1 MFALQAVAV
10 VVLLFLISVTL
21 VRNDIRQT
29 VRDARQDLLEKGTAI
44 SVNITT
50 GLAQRAVVGEAI
62 AATLERFPDLSVE
75 DFDYLAAELRGNMK
89 DILNIAPAPGL
100 VVTLVYPLAP
110 NRNVIGLDYQT
121 RPDFL
126 ASIKRALNSG
136 ETVIAGPDKL
146 VQGGTGLIMR
156 IPVEIRNANGSEK
169 RGIVSVV
176 IDDKAF
182 FAASGLAAESDGVQM
197 AIRRDV
203 ETAGSPRMIF
213 GAPSVFAMDAV
224 IATIDAGDETW
235 QLGLYPT
242 AGWPAIGIRAYRIWA
257 VTAVAML
264 VAVSLLL
271 LVNRLQRRSETA
283 RRQLV
288 DAIDALDD
296 GFALF
301 DSDDRLVI
309 CNKKYRKLYGDGADL
324 LVPGRLYREI
334 GEAGLARGLFPEA
347 IGRER
352 EWLENHMRFHRNPKK
367 TIIQKLQDGT
377 WTRIVERRTSD
388 GGTVGFRV
396 DITELKRARE
406 TAEAA
411 NRAMTEFLNNINHE
425 IRTPL
430 SVIVGFIKFLAKPE
444 TLKSHQA
451 LKSLIAD
458 PASDRAQ
465 LSAAIDTYV
474 AETRTFAS
482 RVETSATHLAELVH
496 DTLDMAK
503 IQNGVLD
510 INPQAVDLTATI
522 ADCVQQFAPEAE
534 KKGVTINHFTQPVTI
549 RADPLRLRQI
559 LINVIGN
566 AVKFTDA
573 GSVGISCKQ
582 DAKYTSI
589 IIADTGCGI
598 AAKHLPHIF
607 QKFWQVDG
615 SVTRAHGGT
624 GLGLAISREL
634 MELHGGKIDVIS
646 DPGAG
651 STFTLRFPRVAPKGG
666 KFGKAQAGH
675 EGDSHPTTRD

>member
-1 MFALQAVAV
+1 
-10 VVLLFLISVTL
+10 
-21 VRNDIRQT
+21 
-29 VRDARQDLLEKGTAI
+29 
-44 SVNITT
+44 
-50 GLAQRAVVGEAI
+50 
-62 AATLERFPDLSVE
+62 
-75 DFDYLAAELRGNMK
+75 
-89 DILNIAPAPGL
+89 
-100 VVTLVYPLAP
+100 
-110 NRNVIGLDYQT
+110 
-121 RPDFL
+121 
-126 ASIKRALNSG
+126 
-136 ETVIAGPDKL
+136 
-146 VQGGTGLIMR
+146 
-156 IPVEIRNANGSEK
+156 
-169 RGIVSVV
+169 
-176 IDDKAF
+176 
-182 FAASGLAAESDGVQM
+182 M
-197 AIRRDV
+197 AIRRDTD
-203 ETAGSPRMIF
+203 TAGSPQMIF
-213 GAPSVFAMDAV
+213 GEPSVFAASPV
-224 IATIDAGDETW
+224 ISTIVVGNEIW
-235 QLGLYPT
+235 QLALCPT
-242 AGWPAIGIRAYRIWA
+242 AGWPAIGDRANRIRA
-257 VTAVAML
+257 VTVVAML

-271 LVNRLQRRSETA
+271 LVNRLRRRSETA

-309 CNKKYRKLYGDGADL
+309 CNEKYRKLYGDGADL

-334 GEAGLARGLFPEA
+334 GEAGLAHGLFPEA

-352 EWLENHMRFHRNPKK
+352 EWLENHMRFHLNPKK

-377 WTRIVERRTSD
+377 WMRIVERRTSD

-430 SVIVGFIKFLAKPE
+430 SAIVGFIRFLARPE

-451 LKSLIAD
+451 LKNLIAD
-458 PASDRAQ
+458 PSSDKAQ
-465 LSAAIDTYV
+465 LSAAIDSYV
-474 AETRTFAS
+474 AETKTFAS

-510 INPQAVDLTATI
+510 INPQSVDLTATI
-522 ADCVQQFAPEAE
+522 ADCVQQFAHEAD
-534 KKGVTINHFTQPVTI
+534 KKGVRINHFTQPVTI
-549 RADPLRLRQI
+549 WADPLRLRQI

-582 DAKYTSI
+582 DARYTSI

-651 STFTLRFPRVAPKGG
+651 STFTLRFPRVASEGG
-666 KFGKAQAGH
+666 
-675 EGDSHPTTRD
+675 